1 MIEVDS
7 LLRDRIKSMREFKG
21 FTLKDVAE
29 YTGVADATVQRWESG
44 DIKTIKQQHIAKLA
58 MLFDCSPGYLM
69 GWEEE
74 CLPFEDTYFYP
85 VLGRIPAG
93 MPLSAIEYREGSVE
107 VPKKIV
113 ERFGKNNLFALKI
126 TGDSMN
132 KIVAPDSVGIF
143 LKTDDA
149 ENGSLVAVTID
160 GQDATLKRYVKI
172 ENYIMLKPE
181 SLNNEYQIQTF
192 DVEHYSDFKIIGQLI
207 ISVKM
212 FV

>member
-7 LLRDRIKSMREFKG
+7 VLRDRIKALREHRG
-21 FTLKDVAE
+21 FTLKEVAE

-44 DIKTIKQQHIAKLA
+44 DIKTIKQVHIAKLA
-58 MLFDCSPGYLM
+58 QMFDCSPGYLM

-85 VLGRIPAG
+85 VLGKIPAG
-93 MPLSAIEYREGSVE
+93 IPLSAVEYREGNVE

-132 KIVAPDSVGIF
+132 KIVAPDSIGIF
-143 LKTDDA
+143 LKTEDV

-160 GQDATLKRYVKI
+160 GHDATLKRYVKI

-181 SLNNEYQIQTF
+181 SLNPDHQIQTF
-192 DVEHYSDFKIIGQLI
+192 DSENHLDFKIIGQLI
-207 ISVKM
+207 TTIKM

>member
-7 LLRDRIKSMREFKG
+7 LLRDRIKSMREYKG
-21 FTLKDVAE
+21 LTLKDVAE

-44 DIKTIKQQHIAKLA
+44 DIKTIKQQHISKLA
-58 MLFDCSPGYLM
+58 KLFDCSPGYLM
-69 GWEEE
+69 GWEDE

-93 MPLSAIEYREGSVE
+93 VPLSAIEYREGSIE

-132 KIVAPDSVGIF
+132 KIVAPDTIGIF
-143 LKTDDA
+143 LKTDDV

-160 GQDATLKRYVKI
+160 GHDATLKRFVKI

-181 SLNNEYQIQTF
+181 SLNTDHQIQTF
-192 DVEHYSDFKIIGQLI
+192 DAEHNADFKIIGQLVTTI
-207 ISVKM
+207 KM
-212 FV
+212 FL